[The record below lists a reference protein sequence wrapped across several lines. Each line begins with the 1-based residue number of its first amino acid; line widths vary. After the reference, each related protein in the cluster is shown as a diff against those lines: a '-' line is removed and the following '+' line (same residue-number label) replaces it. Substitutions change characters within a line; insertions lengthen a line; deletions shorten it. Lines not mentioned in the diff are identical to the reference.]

1 MSDNEYIEKQDAP
14 ETNKGTASKKTAS
27 NKVKASAFSQILNG
41 EFLTRDFVLDN
52 LNYIF
57 FIFLLLILLV
67 SKGYYG
73 KQVLTEINENQQ
85 LLDQNTAEYIEAK
98 TDLEILTRRFKL
110 VEKLQKRNLVESQK
124 ATKIIRLKKNKK

>member
-1 MSDNEYIEKQDAP
+1 M
-14 ETNKGTASKKTAS
+14 
-27 NKVKASAFSQILNG
+27 
-41 EFLTRDFVLDN
+41 TRDFVLDN
-52 LNYIF
+52 MNYIF

>member
-1 MSDNEYIEKQDAP
+1 MSDNEYIERQDAP
-14 ETNKGTASKKTAS
+14 EINKGAAAKKPTSK
-27 NKVKASAFSQILNG
+27 KVKASAFTQILNG

>member
-1 MSDNEYIEKQDAP
+1 MSDNEYIERQDAP
-14 ETNKGTASKKTAS
+14 EINKGATAKKPTSK
-27 NKVKASAFSQILNG
+27 KVKASAFTQILNG

-73 KQVLTEINENQQ
+73 KQVISEINENQQ

>member
-1 MSDNEYIEKQDAP
+1 
-14 ETNKGTASKKTAS
+14 
-27 NKVKASAFSQILNG
+27 
-41 EFLTRDFVLDN
+41 
-52 LNYIF
+52 
-57 FIFLLLILLV
+57 LILLV

-98 TDLEILTRRFKL
+98 TDLEVLTRRFKL

>member
-1 MSDNEYIEKQDAP
+1 MRDNEYIEKQDAP
-14 ETNKGTASKKTAS
+14 EINKGQASKKTTS
-27 NKVKASAFSQILNG
+27 KKVKASAFSQILNG

-73 KQVLTEINENQQ
+73 KQVLTDINENQQ

-124 ATKIIRLKKNKK
+124 ATKIIRLKKSKK

>member
-14 ETNKGTASKKTAS
+14 ETNKGTASKQTAS
-27 NKVKASAFSQILNG
+27 KKVKASAFSQILNG

>member
-14 ETNKGTASKKTAS
+14 ETNIGTASKKTAS
-27 NKVKASAFSQILNG
+27 KKVKASAFSQILNG

>member
-14 ETNKGTASKKTAS
+14 ETNKGTASKKTTS
-27 NKVKASAFSQILNG
+27 KKVKASAFSQILNG

-73 KQVLTEINENQQ
+73 KQVLTDINENQQ

-98 TDLEILTRRFKL
+98 TDLEFLTRRFKL

-124 ATKIIRLKKNKK
+124 ATKIIRLKKIKK

>member
-1 MSDNEYIEKQDAP
+1 
-14 ETNKGTASKKTAS
+14 
-27 NKVKASAFSQILNG
+27 LNG

-73 KQVLTEINENQQ
+73 KQVISEINENQQ